1 MNRQTNMSDGNQRP
15 EPEASSS
22 ASPVPPRDSDG
33 RLSSPDERA
42 QAPPTNQSNPGGDQ
56 LIAKLKQGLEKT
68 RLPADLREQILAQ
81 LPPAEERERLFRE
94 MQEKGGMSFDQF
106 MESLGLEVHPKP

>member
-1 MNRQTNMSDGNQRP
+1 MNRQTNMSDGNKRP

-33 RLSSPDERA
+33 RPSSPDERA

-68 RLPADLREQILAQ
+68 RLPADLREQNPRATAACRGAGA
-81 LPPAEERERLFRE
+81 PFSRNAG
-94 MQEKGGMSFDQF
+94 KGRHVF
-106 MESLGLEVHPKP
+106 